1 MLDRVKAVT
10 YDFWNT
16 LMWEE
21 PGTVRAARRGQVELA
36 LEEAGLPV
44 EPETIEAGLIAISR
58 KQHEGW
64 MRGELF
70 QPHDGAR
77 HFVDSLGHELPEEHE
92 LAITDALLFG
102 GSVRPELNA
111 ADGIQETLKALS
123 EQGVKISIV
132 CDVGLAPSTVLRG
145 CLHDHGL
152 LEYFDGWAFSDEVGH
167 YKPAAEIFE
176 DALRPLGVNPED
188 AIHVGDLRRT
198 DVAGSRAFGMTAVRY
213 RGVAEDE
220 DTESPEA
227 DHVISDHRELLEL
240 LDSSA

>member
-21 PGTVRAARRGQVELA
+21 PGTVRATRRRQVELA

-44 EPETIEAGLIAISR
+44 EPETIESGLLAISR

-77 HFVDSLGHELPEEHE
+77 HFVDALGHDLSEEHD
-92 LAITDALLFG
+92 LAITEALLFG
-102 GSVRPELNA
+102 GSVRPELNP
-111 ADGIQETLKALS
+111 ADGIAETLDALK
-123 EQGVKISIV
+123 GNGIKISIV

-145 CLHDHGL
+145 CLEDNGL

-167 YKPAAEIFE
+167 YKPAPEIFE
-176 DALRPLGVNPED
+176 DALRPLGVAPEE
-188 AIHVGDLRRT
+188 AAHVGDLRRT
-198 DVAGSRAFGMTAVRY
+198 DVAGSRKFGMTAVRY

-227 DHVISDHRELLEL
+227 DHVINDHRDL
-240 LDSSA
+240 LDLVL